1 MKRIVITGPK
11 SSGKS
16 HIGSRYAELVHLPFF
31 DLDEVI
37 EELFEEEEGIKL
49 TFREIYRRH
58 GESAFR
64 KYEER
69 AARKVASMDTVILS
83 TGGTTFTLPI
93 LKDILLP
100 DSYVIFLHND
110 KEVLWDRTIRKG
122 LPSFLEGVE
131 NPKEAFFERVAR
143 ATAVIEP
150 VSDLVLDTNDLTI
163 EEVAQMLDVELMQ
176 RKITFGKKSD
186 DVL

>member
-1 MKRIVITGPK
+1 
-11 SSGKS
+11 
-16 HIGSRYAELVHLPFF
+16 
-31 DLDEVI
+31 
-37 EELFEEEEGIKL
+37 
-49 TFREIYRRH
+49 
-58 GESAFR
+58 
-64 KYEER
+64 
-69 AARKVASMDTVILS
+69 MDTVILS

-93 LKDILLP
+93 LKEILLP

-110 KEVLWDRTIRKG
+110 KETLWDRTIRKG

-186 DVL
+186 NVL